1 MGNFIWGRVY
11 GLGKIGRGKVYDS
24 LQEYSPLE
32 PKGGD
37 KGKGMMMSLWLNE
50 CFGTIENKNMRG
62 FRHRL
67 AKAYTSIYDTAPIQ
81 SLILLSLKI
90 RILEFAGVSEWV
102 KYTSIV

>member
-1 MGNFIWGRVY
+1 
-11 GLGKIGRGKVYDS
+11 
-24 LQEYSPLE
+24 
-32 PKGGD
+32 
-37 KGKGMMMSLWLNE
+37 MMMSLWLNE
-50 CFGTIENKNMRG
+50 CFGTIENKKMRG